1 MLELATAAD
10 RSGINALAR
19 QVHEMH
25 VAWRPDIF
33 RMPEELY
40 PADRFADCVRNR
52 ELYAA
57 KLNGIVVGY
66 VLLKIKLYD
75 APGHMPRRVMV
86 VDELCVEKTLRG
98 HGIGT
103 RMVSACM
110 EQLRLMGIN
119 RVALIAFTR
128 NEAGN
133 AFWRKIGWTEKSAV
147 NYYTF
152 ELNHQNVTRF
162 IEE

>member
-1 MLELATAAD
+1 MLELATVAD

-40 PADRFADCVRNR
+40 PAERFADCVRNR

-103 RMVSACM
+103 RIM
-110 EQLRLMGIN
+110 EEVHALAKAFRCTDLQLGVYPQN
-119 RVALIAFTR
+119 DDAVGFYQKCGFTIR
-128 NEAGN
+128 SIEMQ
-133 AFWRKIGWTEKSAV
+133 RKV
-147 NYYTF
+147 
-152 ELNHQNVTRF
+152 
-162 IEE
+162 